1 MGEAGSCSD
10 ASPTFQTLGMTT
22 NTSLW
27 LECEGEF
34 FVSGNELA
42 ATADNQHL
50 PALIDTQQTVSQSS
64 DGKWGMRYYPRGIVG
79 IPRVLRAI
87 TPTSWWIP

>member
-10 ASPTFQTLGMTT
+10 VRPTFQKLGMTF

-27 LECEGEF
+27 LEFEGEL
-34 FVSGNELA
+34 FVSRNRLA

-50 PALIDTQQTVSQSS
+50 PALVDTQQTLRSLV
-64 DGKWGMRYYPRGIVG
+64 MRNGACV
-79 IPRVLRAI
+79 I
-87 TPTSWWIP
+87 THGA